1 MAERLTIKSGELN
14 FYEKVYTKCSNK
26 NSPEVRKKVKNGI
39 PYYDIKE
46 YKSKQYNTK
55 ELSDIYKKLSKLEDI
70 LEKYGIESVE
80 ELDFRL
86 AFKQNDIFNYK
97 VVTKLEQ
104 DRDTWKRACEL
115 ACEEAPIHCPD
126 PPEYYN
132 AQNEYGSDEPYYI
145 QISACEFGD
154 DVGRCRECQMD
165 FFYQQAKEEI
175 ARHYSTNEKT
185 IKKTD
190 N

>member
-1 MAERLTIKSGELN
+1 MSKERFEIFGKIIKDNEEVPNLLDNYLATVRLN
-14 FYEKVYTKCSNK
+14 EFNEKV
-26 NSPEVRKKVKNGI
+26 
-39 PYYDIKE
+39 KE
-46 YKSKQYNTK
+46 
-55 ELSDIYKKLSKLEDI
+55 
-70 LEKYGIESVE
+70 
-80 ELDFRL
+80 
-86 AFKQNDIFNYK
+86 
-97 VVTKLEQ
+97 LEQ

-132 AQNEYGSDEPYYI
+132 AQNEYGSDESYYI

-154 DVGRCRECQMD
+154 DVGRCRECQID

-175 ARHYSTNEKT
+175 ARHCSMNEKT
-185 IKKTD
+185 IIKKD